1 MATAEITPELQTRG
15 AWEIGQDASRGRR
28 LDGAS
33 PRVGFT
39 FSDMF
44 VGVAVTL
51 TMIALALA
59 LLAQTNVPVMVA
71 VFGAGCAWLAMLI
84 GHGALRRAERASR
97 QIDRHATAE
106 HDDADD
112 HARFHA
118 HDRDWAEPE
127 FGADELPA
135 GQATYAPRDDSL
147 DRRQGVPEFGKRKA
161 AEAPAAPAA
170 GTNAVEGD
178 DGTHFLMDLDLGD
191 FRPKAGP
198 QPAGQEADRDK
209 PSLDRRLIATASGES
224 ADVNMVLKRLAEDI
238 KKGRKGGDTAE
249 HETTATTATRAE
261 PKLPAGMTAAAEA
274 LRAGDLP
281 RTALGRE
288 AKGATPPPLPPAF
301 PPKVAETVPDA
312 SGELPPKAAPVV
324 KERTAATR
332 LAAVADALA
341 SEDMD
346 VFLETINGLDD
357 FRARHYE
364 VSVRLRLADGETL
377 DGDRMVSET
386 RGTGL
391 LPLIEAVKV
400 SSAKRVAVQMINRGR
415 SGDFFALVDGEAL
428 QTGQFGDDMETIVG
442 GDETLAARLV
452 LAFSQSDVRGFT
464 PAQWDSLREIAGL
477 GFRFS
482 IEDITD
488 LDMDFEKLGS
498 NGFAFAKLDSQVFLD
513 GLPIE
518 SGHLPAADICRYLSG
533 AGLALIVGRI
543 ADETTRA
550 KIMGFGVLYGQG
562 TLFGGPRPVRSD
574 VLRQREVQ
582 TTAG

>member
-1 MATAEITPELQTRG
+1 MATAEITPELQPRG
-15 AWEIGQDASRGRR
+15 AWQIRQDDSQGHRLDASGGRK
-28 LDGAS
+28 
-33 PRVGFT
+33 GFT
-39 FSDMF
+39 FSDVF
-44 VGVAVTL
+44 VAIAVTL
-51 TMIALALA
+51 TTIALALA

-84 GHGALRRAERASR
+84 GHDALRRAERAFR
-97 QIDRHATAE
+97 QIHPYSTAD

-112 HARFHA
+112 HARFDA
-118 HDRDWAEPE
+118 HDDRRAEPE
-127 FGADELPA
+127 FGMGEAPA
-135 GQATYAPRDDSL
+135 GGAAYAARDDGL

-161 AEAPAAPAA
+161 PEASEAV
-170 GTNAVEGD
+170 TNATGGED
-178 DGTHFLMDLDLGD
+178 DTNFLMDLDLGD
-191 FRPKAGP
+191 FRPKAEP
-198 QPAGQEADRDK
+198 QLSGQEADK
-209 PSLDRRLIATASGES
+209 SQPSLDRRLIATASGES

-238 KKGRKGGDTAE
+238 KKGRKGDGAAEPDTVE
-249 HETTATTATRAE
+249 KRAE

-301 PPKVAETVPDA
+301 PPKITDAVPDA
-312 SGELPPKAAPVV
+312 AGELPPTAAPVV

-341 SEDMD
+341 SEDID

-386 RGTGL
+386 RGSGL

-400 SSAKRVAVQMINRGR
+400 SSAKRVAVQMISRGR
-415 SGDFFALVDGEAL
+415 SGDFFSLVDGEAL
-428 QTGQFGDDMETIVG
+428 QTGQFSDDMETIVG
-442 GDETLAARLV
+442 GDEMLATRLV

-482 IEDITD
+482 VEDITD

-498 NGFAFAKLDSQVFLD
+498 NGFAFAKLDAQVFLD